1 MKHLIIIL
9 TYKGKLDIGKCSKY
23 NLKMKKVSNNKLI
36 A

>member
-23 NLKMKKVSNNKLI
+23 NFKMKKSIK
-36 A
+36 